1 MDDDAI
7 HDRIN
12 RLAEEEE
19 SLFQRASEGG
29 GLPVT
34 ESARLH
40 EIQVQLDQ
48 SYDLLAQRRARR
60 AVGENPDDA
69 QIRPEDVVEG
79 YKQ

>member
-19 SLFQRASEGG
+19 ALYDEASQGS
-29 GLPVT
+29 GLQPRQ
-34 ESARLH
+34 SARLH
-40 EIQVQLDQ
+40 DIEVELDR

-60 AVGENPDDA
+60 AAGLNPDDA
-69 QIRPEDVVEG
+69 EARSEDTVER
-79 YKQ
+79 YQQ